1 MQLILLNSFAHQV
14 CAPSFTPI
22 VTLLTSE
29 PIVTRFIEPETR
41 LGSELGV
48 IELKHH
54 KWLRD
59 FDFDGLYRSQLTSP
73 IKVISIYISG
83 LIKSPSSRPTIFKG
97 LHFRERS
104 LSGPSTSE
112 VPSESRKSID
122 SPNSSIGSVNPKIKF
137 LFQPELKGK
146 IDTSQFENFSCATI
160 DDSPPDETSGWD
172 NEF

>member
-1 MQLILLNSFAHQV
+1 MFS
-14 CAPSFTPI
+14 
-22 VTLLTSE
+22 
-29 PIVTRFIEPETR
+29 EPETR

-59 FDFDGLYRSQLTSP
+59 FDFDALYRSQLISP
-73 IKVISIYISG
+73 IKVNSVVFYNNG
-83 LIKSPSSRPTIFKG
+83 
-97 LHFRERS
+97 RS
-104 LSGPSTSE
+104 WDHPLLQSLTFGIVFSCPLEEMTL
-112 VPSESRKSID
+112 
-122 SPNSSIGSVNPKIKF
+122 KF
-137 LFQPELKGK
+137 SFQPELKGK

>member
-1 MQLILLNSFAHQV
+1 MTMRGIESVEFPKIIKKHAVDLIKQLCSPGLWPPPHKIA
-14 CAPSFTPI
+14 
-22 VTLLTSE
+22 LLTPLWPFFGLWTKTWILFS
-29 PIVTRFIEPETR
+29 EPETR

-59 FDFDGLYRSQLTSP
+59 FDFDALYRSQLTSP
-73 IKVISIYISG
+73 IKVNSVVFYRNGRSWDRP
-83 LIKSPSSRPTIFKG
+83 LSWSSTFGIVFFCHWEHQT
-97 LHFRERS
+97 L
-104 LSGPSTSE
+104 
-112 VPSESRKSID
+112 
-122 SPNSSIGSVNPKIKF
+122 KF

>member
-1 MQLILLNSFAHQV
+1 MLYS
-14 CAPSFTPI
+14 
-22 VTLLTSE
+22 
-29 PIVTRFIEPETR
+29 EPETR
-41 LGSELGV
+41 LGTELGV

-59 FDFDGLYRSQLTSP
+59 FDFDALYRSQLISP
-73 IKVISIYISG
+73 IKVNSVFFYKNGRSWDHP
-83 LIKSPSSRPTIFKG
+83 LLQSPTFGIVFCC
-97 LHFRERS
+97 S
-104 LSGPSTSE
+104 LQQLTLK
-112 VPSESRKSID
+112 V
-122 SPNSSIGSVNPKIKF
+122 

>member
-1 MQLILLNSFAHQV
+1 MRGIESVEFPKIIKKHAVDLIKQLCS
-14 CAPSFTPI
+14 P
-22 VTLLTSE
+22 
-29 PIVTRFIEPETR
+29 EPETR

-73 IKVISIYISG
+73 IK
-83 LIKSPSSRPTIFKG
+83 
-97 LHFRERS
+97 
-104 LSGPSTSE
+104 
-112 VPSESRKSID
+112 
-122 SPNSSIGSVNPKIKF
+122 
-137 LFQPELKGK
+137 PELKGK
-146 IDTSQFENFSCATI
+146 VDTSQFENFSCATI

>member
-1 MQLILLNSFAHQV
+1 
-14 CAPSFTPI
+14 
-22 VTLLTSE
+22 
-29 PIVTRFIEPETR
+29 

-59 FDFDGLYRSQLTSP
+59 FDFDSLSRSQLISP
-73 IKVISIYISG
+73 IK
-83 LIKSPSSRPTIFKG
+83 
-97 LHFRERS
+97 
-104 LSGPSTSE
+104 
-112 VPSESRKSID
+112 
-122 SPNSSIGSVNPKIKF
+122 
-137 LFQPELKGK
+137 PELKGK